1 MGENEDSKK
10 VGEQPIVP
18 QGTTNTNGSTP
29 PQPPTSPTAPIQ
41 PQPTVTNPTATAVSP
56 TPAKVNNNEELINY
70 LEQQSN
76 EYKPLSEDELK
87 KLRRKQ
93 RIEGI
98 ISGVSDAAQSI
109 ANLYFTTQY
118 APNMYNAEK
127 GMSAK
132 TKERFDKEKAERDA
146 SNDKFYNYAMN
157 LANLKNQERAF
168 EASREDRAADV
179 EFRNK
184 DYDERV
190 RQWQAGFDRDEKWK
204 QEEGARWERQFNL
217 GVQQFTTTS
226 ALERNKLSLEAQKIA
241 YELQKGQMT
250 FNLGSGIGNVTLSS
264 DKLNAQTVSRIYNT
278 LDASIRAKVQGDPIV
293 QNGLVVRYKAPSTEA
308 MLIAIGANVG
318 QSPATQNAIRQ
329 VAGLELG
336 EKPKG
341 Y

>member
-1 MGENEDSKK
+1 
-10 VGEQPIVP
+10 
-18 QGTTNTNGSTP
+18 
-29 PQPPTSPTAPIQ
+29 
-41 PQPTVTNPTATAVSP
+41 
-56 TPAKVNNNEELINY
+56 
-70 LEQQSN
+70 
-76 EYKPLSEDELK
+76 
-87 KLRRKQ
+87 
-93 RIEGI
+93 
-98 ISGVSDAAQSI
+98 
-109 ANLYFTTQY
+109 
-118 APNMYNAEK
+118 MYNAEK

-226 ALERNKLSLEAQKIA
+226 GLERSKLSLEAQRLAQEIK
-241 YELQKGQMT
+241 KGQMT

-264 DKLNAQTVSRIYNT
+264 DQLNAQTVSRIYNSLEDQFKYDYVDET
-278 LDASIRAKVQGDPIV
+278 DAEGNPKKDEKGNPIKKRVPKLQGDKIV
-293 QNGLVVRYKAPSTEA
+293 QNGLVVGYKAPTTEA
-308 MLIAIGANVG
+308 MLIAIGQYVG
-318 QSPATQNAIRQ
+318 KSPGAQNAIRQ
-329 VAGLELG
+329 VAGLEKG
-336 EKPKG
+336 DKPQA